1 MENILSKIEEIRKEK
16 GIKQAVIAELLGV
29 KQPAYSN
36 FINRNSD
43 ISLKKLSQI
52 GNILGMN
59 EIDLI
64 TYPEKYLPERDVYK
78 SNRDKDMVITHLNE
92 YINLLKPKNE

>member
-16 GIKQAVIAELLGV
+16 GIKQAVMAELLGV

-52 GNILGMN
+52 SNILGMS
-59 EIDLI
+59 EIDIL
-64 TYPEKYLPERDVYK
+64 TYPIKYIPESEIYK
-78 SNRDKDMVITHLNE
+78 NCAKKEDTINELTE
-92 YINLLKPKNE
+92 YIKFLKQKK